1 VPRELPNEVWSVEI
15 PLWSNKRMNNKAIS
29 GEVGFLVFFFF
40 PIEYSRGFQ
49 EVEEIFLSLVEVQG
63 DPLCNVLR
71 EVKI

>member
-1 VPRELPNEVWSVEI
+1 
-15 PLWSNKRMNNKAIS
+15 MNNKAIS